1 MSIFMVA
8 VLAIRLTNRTENG
21 FSGQRSFHQAD
32 SPLLLRSLQ
41 SAYRVLRIWT
51 ISFKMQSVA

>member
-41 SAYRVLRIWT
+41 SAY
-51 ISFKMQSVA
+51 